1 MEPPETESGSAERR
15 SRPRKRGDRAAR
27 GNGVEET
34 RIRVRPTSAPAE
46 NAIREGRRRAVVP
59 AAKPERGSQAR
70 LPLESQGEQEAPQA
84 PGNARSVPPEIER
97 RFVRVGREFYFPDG
111 SRAFSDRGRRLTT
124 PSENTEVIRSLIE
137 IARARGW
144 QSLVVSG
151 TERFRKDAW
160 LAAQAAG
167 IEARGYRPS
176 EFEQAHAVRARA
188 RAEARESSEPQDPT
202 ETFKR
207 SRVASRRRDDDSRE
221 RTEPARGWIKGKLLE
236 HGPANYRNDPSEPQ
250 SYFVKLETES
260 GERTIWGVD
269 LERALKQALSRPQ
282 VGDAVALRAVRR
294 EAVTVRAPAVNG
306 RGKIVGTQALD
317 KHRNRWIV
325 EQQQFVKARALAA
338 AVFADPKVEAREGAR
353 KHPELLGSYLQL
365 QSAKA
370 LAAER
375 IRDREDQ
382 AVFVERVRR
391 VLAQSIARGEPLA
404 PVRIREAPAR
414 PTAPPPRRAAERDAA
429 PVR

>member
-1 MEPPETESGSAERR
+1 METPETESGRAERR
-15 SRPRKRGDRAAR
+15 SRPRKRSDRPAR
-27 GNGVEET
+27 SNGVEET
-34 RIRVRPTSAPAE
+34 RTRVRATSAPPD
-46 NAIREGRRRAVVP
+46 NAIREGRRHAATP
-59 AAKPERGSQAR
+59 AAKPERSGQTR
-70 LPLESQGEQEAPQA
+70 LPLEARGEREARETH
-84 PGNARSVPPEIER
+84 GNARTVPPGIER

-111 SRAFSDRGRRLTT
+111 ARAFSDRGRRLTT

-188 RAEARESSEPQDPT
+188 RAQDRESSEPQDPRDAP
-202 ETFKR
+202 KD
-207 SRVASRRRDDDSRE
+207 SREAPRRRDDGPRE
-221 RTEPARGWIKGKLLE
+221 RREQPRGWINGTLLE
-236 HGPANYRNDPSEPQ
+236 HGPANYRNDPAEPP
-250 SYFVKLETES
+250 SYFVKLETER
-260 GERTIWGVD
+260 GERTVWGVD

-294 EAVTVRAPAVNG
+294 EPVTVRARAVNG
-306 RGKIVGTQALD
+306 RGEIVGTQALD

-325 EQQQFVKARALAA
+325 EQQQFLEARAAAA

-353 KHPELLGSYLQL
+353 KHPELLGSYLHL

-370 LAAER
+370 LAIER

-391 VLAQSIARGEPLA
+391 VLTQSIARGEPLA

-414 PTAPPPRRAAERDAA
+414 PAALARRAAERDASL
-429 PVR
+429 VR

>member
-1 MEPPETESGSAERR
+1 METPETDSGRTEHR
-15 SRPRKRGDRAAR
+15 SRPRKRGDRNAR
-27 GNGVEET
+27 ANGVEEI
-34 RIRVRPTSAPAE
+34 RARVRPTSAPAE
-46 NAIREGRRRAVVP
+46 NAIREGRRRAAAP
-59 AAKPERGSQAR
+59 AVKPERGSQAR
-70 LPLESQGEQEAPQA
+70 LPLEARSDGQAPQA
-84 PGNARSVPPEIER
+84 PGSARNVPPEIER

-111 SRAFSDRGRRLTT
+111 ARAFSDRGRRLTT

-167 IEARGYRPS
+167 IDARGYRPS

-188 RAEARESSEPQDPT
+188 RAQARESNEPEAPT
-202 ETFKR
+202 MAPR
-207 SRVASRRRDDDSRE
+207 DAARRDDRPRE
-221 RTEPARGWIKGKLLE
+221 RQEQERGWIKGTLLE
-236 HGPANYRNDPSEPQ
+236 HGPASYRNDPTEPP
-250 SYFVKLETES
+250 SYFVKVETER

-282 VGDAVALRAVRR
+282 VGDAVALRAARR

-306 RGKIVGTQALD
+306 RGEIVGTQALD

-325 EQQQFVKARALAA
+325 EQQQFLKARAAA
-338 AVFADPKVEAREGAR
+338 AGVFADPNVEAREGAR
-353 KHPELLGSYLQL
+353 KHPELLGSYMQL

-370 LAAER
+370 LAVER

-414 PTAPPPRRAAERDAA
+414 PTAPPPRRAAERDAV